1 MRRLKVSR
9 WTRFKSSDNSVL
21 NSYAISAAIHW
32 KMRSSL
38 RRIGCLDPAFACFQ
52 PSIAIVIL
60 IATRCYESQT
70 VLRDEADTRA
80 TWWISYVT
88 KPYDARSKGR
98 DHTKEC
104 SSPPLS
110 RRLRVLRGFLP
121 PMWRFFFLFTWKG
134 TCWFAV
140 GLTLLCS
147 RYFPECERLYIFEV
161 IIRSF
166 SYFPILKKMSRWCV
180 LDDYRLNSNIQNHR
194 NKETFFK
201 FIHSH
206 ITSELQQTLGTFHSF
221 YRFRAPLSL

>member
-70 VLRDEADTRA
+70 VLRDEADTGA

-121 PMWRFFFLFTWKG
+121 PMWRFFFSIYVKG
-134 TCWFAV
+134 NMLICCRSYAV
-140 GLTLLCS
+140 MFSVVS
-147 RYFPECERLYIFEV
+147 R
-161 IIRSF
+161 IRA
-166 SYFPILKKMSRWCV
+166 PV
-180 LDDYRLNSNIQNHR
+180 LIRGNN
-194 NKETFFK
+194 
-201 FIHSH
+201 
-206 ITSELQQTLGTFHSF
+206 SELQLFPDSEKNVSVVCF
-221 YRFRAPLSL
+221 WWLSA